1 MPYPKAQF
9 RAGEC
14 YYLYN
19 QGVGCQPIFFDAE
32 NWGYFIARL
41 KHYCQPDLIDVV
53 AYCLMP
59 THYHLLVRL
68 KTVDLATRIM
78 RPLGLS
84 YTMAINRQQGR
95 AGSLFQGPF
104 KAVWVN
110 NNTYLL
116 HLSRYIHMNPV
127 TNGLATQPEE
137 WEFSS
142 YRDYVGLRQDTL
154 PALDIILSQ
163 FPSPQAYR
171 DFVEAYREY
180 HVQLIEHLLF
190 DEG

>member
-1 MPYPKAQF
+1 MPYPKVQF

-19 QGVGCQPIFFDAE
+19 QGVGSQPIFFDAE

-68 KTVDLATRIM
+68 KTVDLAARIM

-95 AGSLFQGPF
+95 AGRLFQGPF

-127 TNGLATQPEE
+127 IAGLATQPEE